1 MSSPLERD
9 PASGQSSD
17 SNEGSTAALS
27 DSRPRRTTAGL
38 DDDRPR
44 LRVQG
49 IVLEVSLGPD
59 RGRRYASSDDRI
71 SIGSHELNHLVLSDA
86 SVSRFHCEILIEPT
100 GPRLRDLGSRNGTF
114 VDGLEVRDVYLRAGS
129 QIQLGTTVIRLSLS
143 SNVNDIPL
151 YEQSEFGPLIGVSLA
166 MRSVFALL
174 ARAAATESTVLIE
187 GETGTG
193 KEGAATAIHEASR
206 RASQPFVVVD
216 CGALPANLLESE
228 LFGHEK
234 GAFTG
239 AFERRHG
246 AFAEASGGTVFLDE
260 VGELPLEVQP
270 ALLRVLDSRKIR
282 RVGGNYYEPVDVRV
296 IAATNRDLRSAVNNG
311 RFRADLYY
319 RLAVLRI
326 RLPPLRERLD
336 DIDALV
342 PKLLLGLG
350 LDRASLARVS
360 TPALLQELKQNPWPG
375 NVRQL
380 RNHLERY
387 VAFDFTE
394 PSVDSSRSPKACAP
408 TPEPQSYEAA
418 RRAALERWEH
428 AFTAGVLEA
437 SGGNVERAAK
447 MAGISRAAMYRL
459 VSRHGLLG
467 RFRPGS

>member
-1 MSSPLERD
+1 L
-9 PASGQSSD
+9 
-17 SNEGSTAALS
+17 
-27 DSRPRRTTAGL
+27 
-38 DDDRPR
+38 
-44 LRVQG
+44 
-49 IVLEVSLGPD
+49 
-59 RGRRYASSDDRI
+59 
-71 SIGSHELNHLVLSDA
+71 
-86 SVSRFHCEILIEPT
+86 
-100 GPRLRDLGSRNGTF
+100 
-114 VDGLEVRDVYLRAGS
+114 
-129 QIQLGTTVIRLSLS
+129 LS

-174 ARAAATESTVLIE
+174 ARASATESTVLIE

-193 KEGAATAIHEASR
+193 KEGAATAIHEGSR

-282 RVGGNYYEPVDVRV
+282 RVGGNFYEPVDVRV
-296 IAATNRDLRSAVNNG
+296 IAATNRDLRSAVNDG

-319 RLAVLRI
+319 RLAVLRV

-336 DIDALV
+336 DIDVLV
-342 PKLLLGLG
+342 PRLMLGLG
-350 LDRASLARVS
+350 LDRASVARLS
-360 TPALLQELKQNPWPG
+360 TPALLQELKRSPWPG

-380 RNHLERY
+380 RNHLERCA
-387 VAFDFTE
+387 AFDFAE
-394 PSVDSSRSPKACAP
+394 PSVDSSRSPKAHAP
-408 TPEPQSYEAA
+408 VVETQSYEAA

-437 SGGNVERAAK
+437 SEGNVERAAK

-467 RFRPGS
+467 RFRPA

>member
-1 MSSPLERD
+1 MASPLERD
-9 PASGQSSD
+9 TASGQVGD
-17 SNEGSTAALS
+17 G
-27 DSRPRRTTAGL
+27 DSRRRRTTAGL

-44 LRVQG
+44 LRVQS
-49 IVLEVSLGPD
+49 IVLEVCLGPD
-59 RGRRYASSDDRI
+59 RGKRYASSDDRV

-129 QIQLGTTVIRLSLS
+129 QIQLGTNVVRLSLS

-151 YEQSEFGPLIGVSLA
+151 YERSEFGPLIGVSLA

-174 ARAAATESTVLIE
+174 GRAAATDSTVLIE

-193 KEGAATAIHEASR
+193 KEGAAVAIHEASR

-216 CGALPANLLESE
+216 CGALPASLLESE

-246 AFAEASGGTVFLDE
+246 AFAEAAGGTVFLDE
-260 VGELPLEVQP
+260 IGELPLEVQP

-282 RVGGNYYEPVDVRV
+282 RIGGNGYEPVDVRV
-296 IAATNRDLRSAVNNG
+296 IAATNRDLRSAVNDG

-336 DIDALV
+336 DIDVLV

-350 LDRASLARVS
+350 LNRASLAQLT
-360 TPALLQELKQNPWPG
+360 TPAFLHELKRNLWPG

-380 RNHLERY
+380 RNHLESC
-387 VAFDFTE
+387 VAFDVAE
-394 PSVDSSRSPKACAP
+394 PSADSSRFSKEPLAAV
-408 TPEPQSYEAA
+408 EPQSYEAA

-428 AFTAGVLEA
+428 GFTAGALEA

-447 MAGISRAAMYRL
+447 MVGISRAAMYRL

-467 RFRPGS
+467 KFRSGP

>member
-1 MSSPLERD
+1 MPSPLDRD
-9 PASGQSSD
+9 GTSGEPSD
-17 SNEGSTAALS
+17 
-27 DSRPRRTTAGL
+27 RRRRTTAGL
-38 DDDRPR
+38 DDERPR

-49 IVLEVSLGPD
+49 IVLEVSAGPD

-71 SIGSHELNHLVLSDA
+71 SIGSHELNHVVLQDP
-86 SVSRFHCEILIEPT
+86 SVSRFHCEILIEPS
-100 GPRLRDLGSRNGTF
+100 GPRLRDLDSRNGTF
-114 VDGLEVRDVYLRAGS
+114 VDGLQVRDVYLRAGS
-129 QIQLGTTVIRLSLS
+129 QIQLGTSVIRLSLS

-151 YEQSEFGPLIGVSLA
+151 HEQSEFGPLVGASLS

-174 ARAAATESTVLIE
+174 AKAAATDSTVLLE

-206 RASQPFVVVD
+206 RASQPLVVVD

-246 AFAEASGGTVFLDE
+246 AFAEAAGGTVFLDE
-260 VGELPLEVQP
+260 IGELPLEVQP
-270 ALLRVLDSRKIR
+270 TLLRVLDSRKIR
-282 RVGGNYYEPVDVRV
+282 RIGGNSYEPLDVRV
-296 IAATNRDLRSAVNNG
+296 IAATNRDLRSAVNDG

-319 RLAVLRI
+319 RLAVLPI

-336 DIDALV
+336 DIDVLV
-342 PKLLLGLG
+342 PRLLFGLG
-350 LDRASLARVS
+350 LDPASLARLS
-360 TPALLQELKQNPWPG
+360 TPAFLHELKQNPWPG

-380 RNHLERY
+380 RNHLERC
-387 VAFDFTE
+387 VAFDVAE
-394 PSVDSSRSPKACAP
+394 PCVDSSRRAEAHAP
-408 TPEPQSYEAA
+408 AVEPQSYDAA

-428 AFTAGVLEA
+428 GFTASALQA
-437 SGGNVERAAK
+437 SEGNVERAAK
-447 MAGISRAAMYRL
+447 IAGISRAAMYRL

-467 RFRPGS
+467 KFRPGQ